1 MRGAVGHI
9 CAGTAPHLRR
19 DSPVARIRERCAKR
33 SVVDLG
39 KGHEALAVRPVYFN
53 SAVPVI
59 LANERCAVPER
70 H

>member
-1 MRGAVGHI
+1 
-9 CAGTAPHLRR
+9 
-19 DSPVARIRERCAKR
+19 VARIRERCAKR

-39 KGHEALAVRPVYFN
+39 KRHEALAVRPVYFN